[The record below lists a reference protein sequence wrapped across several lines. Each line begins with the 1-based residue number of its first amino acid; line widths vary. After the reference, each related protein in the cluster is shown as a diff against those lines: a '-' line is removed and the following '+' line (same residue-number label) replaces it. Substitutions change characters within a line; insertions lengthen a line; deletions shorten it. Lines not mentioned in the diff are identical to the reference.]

1 MDQINENIQEAL
13 ELFLQRN
20 HLESVLNHSFV
31 NQPVQRNPTDTHFVE
46 ELEPVS
52 VTQEMI
58 ERKELCSICQEPLQQ
73 SDTIF
78 QLPCGHCFHDGSS
91 SDCQGIKPWLQDQ
104 NTCPVCRYEL
114 PKKEEEEEETST
126 NGYITQEDSDEEGTT
141 IPAIEIDLDEVIENQ
156 GTFIHLPEIRLIQHV
171 VLPYSDNIPAYPH
184 TLQDF
189 QSTVDEMNIELAIQR
204 SLE

>member
-20 HLESVLNHSFV
+20 HIESVLNHSFV

-58 ERKELCSICQEPLQQ
+58 ERKELCSICQEPLQL

-78 QLPCGHCFHDGSS
+78 QLPCGHCFHDGSC

-114 PKKEEEEEETST
+114 PKKEEEETST
-126 NGYITQEDSDEEGTT
+126 NGYITQEDSDEEGTQ
-141 IPAIEIDLDEVIENQ
+141 IL
-156 GTFIHLPEIRLIQHV
+156 
-171 VLPYSDNIPAYPH
+171 
-184 TLQDF
+184 
-189 QSTVDEMNIELAIQR
+189 
-204 SLE
+204 SLNLT

>member
-1 MDQINENIQEAL
+1 MDQINENIQEVL
-13 ELFLQRN
+13 ELLIQRN

-31 NQPVQRNPTDTHFVE
+31 NQPVQRNPTDTHYVD
-46 ELEPVS
+46 ELESIP

-58 ERKELCSICQEPLQQ
+58 ETKELCSICQEPLQL
-73 SDTIF
+73 SDSIF
-78 QLPCGHCFHDGSS
+78 QLPCDHCFHDGSC
-91 SDCQGIKPWLQDQ
+91 SDCQGIKPWLLDQ

-114 PKKEEEEEETST
+114 PKKEEEETST
-126 NGYITQEDSDEEGTT
+126 NGYITQEDSDEEGTQ

-156 GTFIHLPEIRLIQHV
+156 ETFIHLPEIRLIQHV
-171 VLPYSDNIPAYPH
+171 VLPYRDNIPAYPH